1 MSDER
6 SERLRRNRNRAKER
20 AQSSVVESAH
30 DSVDSSTDSDEQSK
44 LSKRSKP
51 SEQSQ
56 PSRTAESDETTQA
69 DHEDEPSETSVKEER
84 VGTYMYLP
92 ESQQS
97 ELRRLYNVLKA
108 DYEYEYD
115 TEFEKNRH
123 FYPLVIEFGVSGLDG
138 SDASDIRTKLDGLD
152 I

>member
-20 AQSSVVESAH
+20 VKNSVDEQGGSSTEPSEPEQSSKPE
-30 DSVDSSTDSDEQSK
+30 E
-44 LSKRSKP
+44 LSKP
-51 SEQSQ
+51 SEQSKL
-56 PSRTAESDETTQA
+56 
-69 DHEDEPSETSVKEER
+69 SVKDER

-97 ELRRLYNVLKA
+97 ELSRLYNVLKA
-108 DYEYEYD
+108 EYEYEFD

-123 FYPLVIEFGVSGLDG
+123 FYPLVIEFGIDGLEG
-138 SDASDIRTKLDGLD
+138 SDASDVRTKLDSLD
-152 I
+152 VE